1 MEHIKEQHIGDT
13 VRIRRPPKVFTDA
26 VGGTV
31 WMSDVK
37 PCELELCDEPVVNAN
52 PYDHAGAWLTS

>member
-1 MEHIKEQHIGDT
+1 MKHSKEQHIGDT

-31 WMSDVK
+31 WMSDVT
-37 PCELELCDEPVVNAN
+37 PGEFELCDEPGINTD
-52 PYDHAGAWLTS
+52 PYDREGAWLAS

>member
-1 MEHIKEQHIGDT
+1 MKHSKEQHIGDT

-31 WMSDVK
+31 WMSDVE
-37 PCELELCDEPVVNAN
+37 PGEFELCDEPVINTD
-52 PYDHAGAWLTS
+52 PYDRAGAWQTS